1 MTTYTTYQQKQYPQG
16 GKPTVQGLGV
26 SKKVGDLITI

>member
-26 SKKVGDLITI
+26 SKVGDLTTL